1 MSLRC
6 SMVCLFHGDY
16 GPPDPA
22 FAVSAASAAVHGWT
36 VDPRLLNDA
45 HNIGEAEAIQ
55 RHVLKGEPVLWCHQ
69 GYSWVDQD
77 AIGWFY
83 LSAMVLVVLPYLII
97 KIKTLRRGLGDRDA
111 SRRSPEAASRLRS

>member
-1 MSLRC
+1 MI
-6 SMVCLFHGDY
+6 CLFHGDY

-22 FAVSAASAAVHGWT
+22 FAVSAASAAVHGWAG
-36 VDPRLLNDA
+36 DASLLKDA
-45 HNIGEAEAIQ
+45 RNIGEAEAIQ
-55 RHVLKGEPVLWCHQ
+55 RYVVKGEPVSWCHQ
-69 GYSWVDQD
+69 GYLWVDQD

-111 SRRSPEAASRLRS
+111 SRRSAEAASGLRS